1 MNSSVIWRAAK
12 EKTQPNV
19 TNSSLLFILLWD
31 DSKNA
36 LKKKRQSQQ
45 ETLNSILMQKGKK
58 NGLGRFIQSK
68 TSREKIC

>member
-12 EKTQPNV
+12 EKTQPNI

-58 NGLGRFIQSK
+58 MVWEDL
-68 TSREKIC
+68 SRVRQAEKKIC